1 MSTTTKT
8 IAKRSSSAAAR
19 VASPLRGYTVRV
31 MTAQERV
38 ADIKDFG
45 REIRKS
51 KESAVAFLQSAGI
64 LDQTGELAEPF
75 RA

>member
-1 MSTTTKT
+1 
-8 IAKRSSSAAAR
+8 
-19 VASPLRGYTVRV
+19 